1 MTEMNKTAHGETQQ
15 TVTRTIDASAK
26 DVFDFLTLPANHAK
40 FDGSGMVQSDDKTQR
55 IQKVGDV
62 FTMNMHAE
70 HMGGDYVMEN
80 TVSGYD
86 ENKLLAWKPKPQGAE
101 LEGWEWIW
109 ELEPQGPGATLVT
122 ETYSWEH
129 ATPEAKKAVSFPLF
143 EEGALEHSLERLAAA
158 VSEK

>member
-1 MTEMNKTAHGETQQ
+1 MSEHSISASR
-15 TVTRTIDASAK
+15 VIDAPADAIF
-26 DVFDFLTLPANHAK
+26 DVLSLPSRHRRI
-40 FDGSGMVQSDDKTQR
+40 DGSGTVVSGGDQR
-55 IQKVGDV
+55 IQQVGQV
-62 FTMNMHAE
+62 FVMNMNGE

-86 ENKLLAWKPKPQGAE
+86 ENKLLAWRPKPQGAE

-129 ATPEAKKAVSFPLF
+129 ASPEARKAVSFPLF
-143 EEGALEHSLERLAAA
+143 EEGALEQSLERLAAA

>member
-1 MTEMNKTAHGETQQ
+1 MSENSISAS
-15 TVTRTIDASAK
+15 RLIDAPADAIF
-26 DVFDFLTLPANHAK
+26 DVLSLPSRHPQI
-40 FDGSGMVQSDDKTQR
+40 DGSGTVVSGDDQR
-55 IQKVGDV
+55 IQQVGQV
-62 FTMNMHAE
+62 FVMNMNGE

-80 TVSGYD
+80 TVSGFD
-86 ENKLLAWKPKPQGAE
+86 ENKLLAWRPKPQGAE

-143 EEGALEHSLERLAAA
+143 EEGALEGSLERLAAA
-158 VSEK
+158 VSEE

>member
-1 MTEMNKTAHGETQQ
+1 MSENSISTS
-15 TVTRTIDASAK
+15 RLIDAPADAIF
-26 DVFDFLTLPANHAK
+26 DVLSLPSRHQQI
-40 FDGSGMVQSDDKTQR
+40 DGSGTVVSGDDQR
-55 IQKVGDV
+55 IQQVGQV
-62 FTMNMHAE
+62 FVMNMNGE

-80 TVSGYD
+80 TVSGFD
-86 ENKLLAWKPKPQGAE
+86 ENKLLAWRPKPQGAE

-129 ATPEAKKAVSFPLF
+129 ASPEARKAVSFPLF
-143 EEGALEHSLERLAAA
+143 EEGALEDSLERLAAA

>member
-1 MTEMNKTAHGETQQ
+1 MSENSLSASR
-15 TVTRTIDASAK
+15 VIDAPADAIF
-26 DVFDFLTLPANHAK
+26 DVLSLPSRHRQI
-40 FDGSGMVQSDDKTQR
+40 DGSGTVVSGDDQR
-55 IQKVGDV
+55 IQKVGQV
-62 FTMNMHAE
+62 FVMNMNGE

-122 ETYSWEH
+122 ETHSWEH

>member
-1 MTEMNKTAHGETQQ
+1 MSEHSLSASR
-15 TVTRTIDASAK
+15 VIDAPADAIF
-26 DVFDFLTLPANHAK
+26 DVLSLPSRHRQI
-40 FDGSGMVQSDDKTQR
+40 DGSGTVVSGDDQR
-55 IQKVGDV
+55 LHKVGQV
-62 FTMNMHAE
+62 FVMNMNGE

-86 ENKLLAWKPKPQGAE
+86 ENKLLAWRPKPQGAE

-129 ATPEAKKAVSFPLF
+129 ASPEARKAVSFPLF

-158 VSEK
+158 VSEM

>member
-1 MTEMNKTAHGETQQ
+1 MSENRLSASR
-15 TVTRTIDASAK
+15 VIDAPADAIF
-26 DVFDFLTLPANHAK
+26 DVLSLPSRHQQI
-40 FDGSGMVQSDDKTQR
+40 DGSGTVVSGDDQR
-55 IQKVGDV
+55 IQQVGQV
-62 FTMNMHAE
+62 FVMNMNGE

-86 ENKLLAWKPKPQGAE
+86 ENKLLAWRPKPQGAE

-109 ELEPQGPGATLVT
+109 ELEAQGPGATLVT

-143 EEGALEHSLERLAAA
+143 AEGALEHSLERLAAA

>member
-1 MTEMNKTAHGETQQ
+1 MSENSLSASR
-15 TVTRTIDASAK
+15 VIDAPADAIF
-26 DVFDFLTLPANHAK
+26 DVLSLPSRHRQI
-40 FDGSGMVQSDDKTQR
+40 DGSGTVVSGDDQR
-55 IQKVGDV
+55 IQKVGQV
-62 FTMNMHAE
+62 FVMNMNGE

-129 ATPEAKKAVSFPLF
+129 ATPEARKAVSFPLF

>member
-1 MTEMNKTAHGETQQ
+1 MSENSISASR
-15 TVTRTIDASAK
+15 VIDAPADAIF
-26 DVFDFLTLPANHAK
+26 DVLSLPSRHRQI
-40 FDGSGMVQSDDKTQR
+40 DGSGTVVSGDDQR
-55 IQKVGDV
+55 IQEVGQV
-62 FTMNMHAE
+62 FVMNMNGE

-80 TVSGYD
+80 TVSGFD
-86 ENKLLAWKPKPQGAE
+86 ENKLLAWKPQPQGAA

-129 ATPEAKKAVSFPLF
+129 ATPEARKAVSFPLF
-143 EEGALEHSLERLAAA
+143 EEGALEHSLERLATA